1 MERHVTMDKVQTS
14 SLFIFFIKYN
24 LFIDTRM
31 AQWIA
36 HPTSNR
42 EVAGSSPA
50 VGVFSMQFM
59 YTNQALLAQLV
70 RAHDC

>member
-1 MERHVTMDKVQTS
+1 
-14 SLFIFFIKYN
+14 
-24 LFIDTRM
+24 M

-50 VGVFSMQFM
+50 VGVFSIQFM